1 MLKISCFSPST
12 LRSYVL
18 IIMQLFNHIFML
30 RPQIAHFLKKRQN
43 ITYIIPYKTS
53 AFNTSSFHKNAEKFA
68 IFAKVILRCTP
79 CLFLL
84 TYYLAYFLP
93 YCTKKESQNFHPET
107 LILFEYSIILQL
119 FQPEQLLISA
129 LGYGSFC
136 CFRILRLRQLR

>member
-68 IFAKVILRCTP
+68 IFAKVIHSCTP
-79 CLFLL
+79 CLF
-84 TYYLAYFLP
+84 FLR
-93 YCTKKESQNFHPET
+93 TILRTFFRIVQKKSPRTF
-107 LILFEYSIILQL
+107 ILKLSFFSNIQL
-119 FQPEQLLISA
+119 FS
-129 LGYGSFC
+129 SFFNLSNC
-136 CFRILRLRQLR
+136 